1 MKEDTFLYPWLS
13 LKMDPISDIVN
24 EFLEKVSSNRRLAY
38 GLSIIAV
45 YTVLVS
51 LLRFQRLRSLHSRY
65 NFPTRASMASMTL
78 QQAWEIQ
85 KTMAQLEFPFIY
97 IKALQFALFRV
108 SPFFFFFFQLC
119 IRTHFLTPVQ

>member
-1 MKEDTFLYPWLS
+1 MKEESLLYPWLS
-13 LKMDPISDIVN
+13 LKMAPISDIVSA
-24 EFLEKVSSNRRLAY
+24 FLEKISSNRRLAY
-38 GLSIIAV
+38 GLSIIAA
-45 YTVLVS
+45 YPVLVS

-108 SPFFFFFFQLC
+108 SGVYFGYEHS
-119 IRTHFLTPVQ
+119 IRTPLTPV